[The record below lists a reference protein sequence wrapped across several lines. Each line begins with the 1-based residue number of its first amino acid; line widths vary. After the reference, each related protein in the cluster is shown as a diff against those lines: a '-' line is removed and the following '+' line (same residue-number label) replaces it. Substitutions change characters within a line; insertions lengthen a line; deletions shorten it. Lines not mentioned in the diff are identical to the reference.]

1 MEKKELTYDDVVRIT
16 LTLMS
21 WYDRLDG
28 IQDYFIEMKK
38 EKIEGIDISNQTH
51 LLFNDYTMS
60 PMDMDISIVELQSE
74 FYNPIVQSVASM
86 PVENQIGRQL
96 TLGIKENNTGTYLGF
111 TRICSPVLSIKPRNE
126 LFETQVDGKDVNKF
140 MVNGTHIIP
149 VQPFGYN
156 YLGGKLICL
165 LGLSHE
171 VRQLFNSK
179 YEGKCDVIHWETT
192 SLYGDI
198 KGVSMYDGLKPF
210 VRYWDMTES
219 ENLLFP
225 PNSLYY
231 PILQEIRGIYGNPE
245 WNGCLI
251 KNLNDKGLPVS
262 SIKQRE
268 FTKLIQ
274 ILKTEMKK
282 HNTELVK
289 VFDTFMK
296 TRMKTMT
303 KKRWY
308 YSNYGYDNNIQ
319 HILDGEEL
327 VKGVNYDKFNMSYMI
342 EWWKKKSY
350 KRWKKLQE
358 EGRLKTE
365 LELYTNDTINNER
378 QIIR

>member
-16 LTLMS
+16 LTFMS
-21 WYDRLDG
+21 WYDRLNG
-28 IQDYFIEMKK
+28 IQDYFMEIKK
-38 EKIEGIDISNQTH
+38 EKIQDIDISGQEF
-51 LLFNDYTMS
+51 LLFNDYSMS
-60 PMDMDISIVELQSE
+60 PMDMDISVVELQSA

-96 TLGIKENNTGTYLGF
+96 TLGIKENKTGTYLGF

-126 LFETQVDGKDVNKF
+126 LFGLPVDGKDVNKF

-171 VRQLFNSK
+171 VRNMFNDK
-179 YEGKCDVIHWETT
+179 YEDKCNIIHWETT

-219 ENLLFP
+219 ENLMFP

-231 PILQEIRGIYGNPE
+231 PILQEVREIYGNPE
-245 WNGCLI
+245 WGGCLI
-251 KNLNDKGLPVS
+251 KNLNDNGLPVS
-262 SIKQRE
+262 SVKQRE
-268 FTKLIQ
+268 FSKLIQ

-289 VFDTFMK
+289 VFDTFLK

-319 HILDGEEL
+319 HILNGDEL
-327 VKGVNYDKFNMSYMI
+327 VKGINYDKFNMENII

-365 LELYTNDTINNER
+365 LELYTNETINNER